1 MKKNYLLYFLLILP
15 AVTMWIGCSEWTD
28 AKSKDYFQG
37 PTDEYYE
44 SLRAYKKSKHQVT
57 FGWFGN
63 WSGEGAAL
71 TNSLAGIPDSVDMVS
86 IWGNWSNMTPAKKAD
101 LEFCQKVKGTKFML
115 CLIIRGI
122 GDQMTPQEVRDNFEG
137 NGFPSED
144 AAVKEFWG
152 WKDNDEE
159 AMETA
164 IRRYANA
171 ICDTVAKYNYDGFDI
186 DYEPNFGNPGNLA
199 SYKERMLIFANELSK
214 RLGPKSRTGKLL
226 VVDGE
231 PQTMPAES
239 GEYFDFFIVQAYYQN
254 DYTSNDAN
262 FDGRLQTTINNYK
275 GYLTEKEVTNKYIVT
290 ENFESVSA
298 AMDGGYPFTDRN
310 GNKMK
315 TLEGMAR
322 WKPYTGFEKGGVG
335 TYHMEAEY
343 PTNPEYKNLR
353 RAIQI
358 MNPSAHP
365 LIKY

>member
-1 MKKNYLLYFLLILP
+1 MRKNYLLYILLLLP
-15 AVTMWIGCSEWTD
+15 TVTMWIGCSEWTD
-28 AKSKDYFQG
+28 AKAKDYFQG
-37 PTDEYYE
+37 PSDEYYE
-44 SLRAYKKSKHQVT
+44 ALRTYKSSKHQMA

-71 TNSLAGIPDSVDMVS
+71 TNSLAGIPDSVDLVS

-101 LEFCQKVKGTKFML
+101 LEFCQTVKGTKFLL
-115 CLIIRGI
+115 CLIVTTI
-122 GDQMTPQEVRDNFEG
+122 GDQITPQEVRDNYKE
-137 NGFPSED
+137 NGFSSVT
-144 AAVKEFWG
+144 AAVEEFWG
-152 WKDNDEE
+152 WKDADEE
-159 AMETA
+159 AIEAA
-164 IRRYANA
+164 IRKYANA

-186 DYEPNFGNPGNLA
+186 DFEPNFGGGGKLA
-199 SYKERMLIFANELSK
+199 SYKARMLIFANELSK
-214 RLGPKSRTGKLL
+214 RLGPKSGTGKLL
-226 VVDGE
+226 VIDGE

-239 GEYFDFFIVQAYYQN
+239 GEYFNYFIVQAYKPGK
-254 DYTSNDAN
+254 DSNL
-262 FDGRLQTTINNYK
+262 DGRLQTTVNNYE

-298 AMDGGYPFTDRN
+298 AMDGGYPYVDRN
-310 GNKMK
+310 GNSMK
-315 TLEGMAR
+315 SLEGMAR
-322 WKPYTGFEKGGVG
+322 WKPTNGFEKGGVG